1 MKSKDRNGI
10 KNLKNKIMEQR
21 FNKIELEYLSKVVQI
36 DMEKLEENMEHD
48 VLEGE
53 EEELKMIQDLYSKL
67 LTRIIIL
74 NK

>member
-1 MKSKDRNGI
+1 MDTKLSK
-10 KNLKNKIMEQR
+10 K
-21 FNKIELEYLSKVVQI
+21 ELEYVLELVLT

-53 EEELKMIQDLYSKL
+53 EKELKMIQDLYSKL
-67 LTRIIIL
+67 VIL

>member
-1 MKSKDRNGI
+1 
-10 KNLKNKIMEQR
+10 MEQR

-36 DMEKLEENMEHD
+36 DMEKLEENMEYD
-48 VLEGE
+48 VLKGE

-67 LTRIIIL
+67 VIL

>member
-1 MKSKDRNGI
+1 MLIKI
-10 KNLKNKIMEQR
+10 KNMDTKLSKK
-21 FNKIELEYLSKVVQI
+21 ELEYVLELVLT

-53 EEELKMIQDLYSKL
+53 EKELKMIQDLYSKL
-67 LTRIIIL
+67 VTL